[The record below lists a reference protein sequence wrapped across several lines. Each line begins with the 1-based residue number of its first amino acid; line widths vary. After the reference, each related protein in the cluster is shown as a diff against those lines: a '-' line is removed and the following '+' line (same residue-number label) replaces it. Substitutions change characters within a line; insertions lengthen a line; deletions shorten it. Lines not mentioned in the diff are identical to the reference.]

1 MNRLMI
7 LAAAITMA
15 GVGEFTHEFVANPQ
29 VDLQPA
35 SPGTVQTGHI
45 NVSGTVMAGTF
56 YGSSG
61 GTTTKVVSGWAT
73 SPTGFVFGGDF
84 RTNSVDGRGI
94 FASALATS
102 GSTYGGD
109 FRSASPSGRGIF
121 GYATSTTCQAIGG
134 DFRTDASSGIGL
146 VARSQGTAGAYAA
159 QFTSAGTTDYI
170 ATVDVGNNA
179 TSGTVYGVRS
189 TISTSN
195 YTGAAAFIG
204 EGRSG
209 YGIRAKAS
217 TGTGYG
223 GNFYGNSR
231 GVDALAE
238 TGEGTHSVTN
248 NKDSNGVYGTNPSGG
263 TGSAIYANG
272 RLTASGTKSM
282 QIDDPRDP
290 QNRYL
295 IQYCAEGDTP
305 QLQYRGTTKLDSNG
319 AASIQLPSYFHE
331 INRDPSYQLTAMG
344 SSMPGLYVAQEEVNN
359 VFKIA
364 GGKPGGKV
372 SWMVIGIRN
381 DPYVKR
387 YGARN
392 EVEKPDAFKGTFLR
406 PELYGQPRQMRE
418 GYSEKEEID
427 RTEAA
432 NRKQDPKR

>member
-1 MNRLMI
+1 M
-7 LAAAITMA
+7 
-15 GVGEFTHEFVANPQ
+15 
-29 VDLQPA
+29 
-35 SPGTVQTGHI
+35 
-45 NVSGTVMAGTF
+45 
-56 YGSSG
+56 
-61 GTTTKVVSGWAT
+61 
-73 SPTGFVFGGDF
+73 
-84 RTNSVDGRGI
+84 
-94 FASALATS
+94 
-102 GSTYGGD
+102 
-109 FRSASPSGRGIF
+109 
-121 GYATSTTCQAIGG
+121 
-134 DFRTDASSGIGL
+134 
-146 VARSQGTAGAYAA
+146 ARSQGTAGAYAA
-159 QFTSAGTTDYI
+159 QFTSAGTTDYVS
-170 ATVDVGNNA
+170 TVDVKNNA
-179 TSGTVYGVRS
+179 TKGNVYGVRS
-189 TISTSN
+189 IIATSDN
-195 YTGAAAFIG
+195 SGTVAFAA

-209 YGIRAKAS
+209 YGIYANAS

-223 GNFYGNSR
+223 GYFYGKNK
-231 GVDALAE
+231 GVYAVGNDSD
-238 TGEGTHSVTN
+238 GTHSATN
-248 NKDSNGVYGTNPSGG
+248 NKDSNGVYGFSPSAG
-263 TGSAIYANG
+263 TGSAIYADG

-392 EVEKPDAFKGTFLR
+392 EVEKPDAFKGTYLR
-406 PELYGQPRQMRE
+406 PELYGQARQMRE
-418 GYSEKEEID
+418 GYSEKEELD
-427 RTEAA
+427 RTDTA
-432 NRKQDPKR
+432 NRKEDPKR

>member
-1 MNRLMI
+1 MNK
-7 LAAAITMA
+7 LALLSATAVA
-15 GVGEFTHEFVANPQ
+15 FGVGRFLANPP
-29 VDLQPA
+29 VDLQPTT
-35 SPGTVQTGHI
+35 PGTVQTGHI
-45 NVSGTVMAGTF
+45 NVSGTVMASTF

-61 GTTTKVVSGWAT
+61 GTTTKVISGWAT
-73 SPTGFVFGGDF
+73 SPTGFVYGGDF
-84 RTNSVDGRGI
+84 RTNSTDGRGI
-94 FASALATS
+94 FASALAKT

-109 FRSASPSGRGIF
+109 FRSASSTGRGIF
-121 GYATSTTCQAIGG
+121 GYATSTTGQAIGG

-159 QFTSAGTTDYI
+159 QFTSAGTTDYVS
-170 ATVDVGNNA
+170 TVDVKNNA
-179 TSGTVYGVRS
+179 TKGNVYGVRS
-189 TISTSN
+189 IIATSDN
-195 YTGAAAFIG
+195 SGTVAFAA

-209 YGIRAKAS
+209 YGIYANAS

-223 GNFYGNSR
+223 GYFYGKNK
-231 GVDALAE
+231 GVYAVGNDSD
-238 TGEGTHSVTN
+238 GTHSATN
-248 NKDSNGVYGTNPSGG
+248 NKDSNGVYGFSPSAG
-263 TGSAIYANG
+263 TGSAIYADG

-392 EVEKPDAFKGTFLR
+392 EVEKPDAFKGTYLR
-406 PELYGQPRQMRE
+406 PELYGQARQMRE
-418 GYSEKEEID
+418 GYSEKEELD
-427 RTEAA
+427 RTDTA
-432 NRKQDPKR
+432 NRKEDPKR